1 MKKYCIFVFTLFQL
15 NLFLCPLPAKEL
27 EWTNKA
33 GRTIKA
39 EFVSAN
45 NESLTLSVKG
55 RTAVVKLSDL
65 NTKSQ
70 ALARKLNRQAEAKT
84 NAAPTPSTTQLTP
97 ANLRDPKFKE
107 VLLKKAC
114 DKKELHRRSRD
125 GLLIDIDSGTPYS
138 GWVKE
143 SRGGGLAL
151 GQYKSGKPEGYL
163 FMWDSK
169 GQIRGWSQNIDGK
182 KEGLWIVWREDGMK
196 KEEINYK
203 NGEPHGRVTS
213 WHTNGHK
220 MSEVFYEEGKMVGVR
235 TEWHRNGKK
244 KEEMKLG
251 RNESFVRTE
260 WDEHG
265 KETSR
270 VKVEG
275 ANSGTPRKS
284 IWDGKQFVRDLSG
297 EINHIVNLPVDAG
310 NQSLTQSTGN
320 LAKINIQK
328 SGAYVILGKQVT
340 AKQIEI
346 WMTGELKKK
355 PDLKVLIR
363 VDQEAKYLYLANVL
377 SICRSVGVPTANIA
391 HKTEK

>member
-1 MKKYCIFVFTLFQL
+1 M
-15 NLFLCPLPAKEL
+15 
-27 EWTNKA
+27 
-33 GRTIKA
+33 
-39 EFVSAN
+39 
-45 NESLTLSVKG
+45 
-55 RTAVVKLSDL
+55 
-65 NTKSQ
+65 
-70 ALARKLNRQAEAKT
+70 
-84 NAAPTPSTTQLTP
+84 
-97 ANLRDPKFKE
+97 
-107 VLLKKAC
+107 
-114 DKKELHRRSRD
+114 
-125 GLLIDIDSGTPYS
+125 
-138 GWVKE
+138 
-143 SRGGGLAL
+143 

-182 KEGLWIVWREDGMK
+182 KEGLWVVWREDGKK

-251 RNESFVRTE
+251 RNDSFVKTE
-260 WDEHG
+260 WDENG

-284 IWDGKQFVRDLSG
+284 IWYGKQFVRDLSG
-297 EINHIVNLPVDAG
+297 EITHIVTLPVDAG

-340 AKQIEI
+340 AKQIEV

-377 SICRSVGVPTANIA
+377 SICRSVGVPTANIV